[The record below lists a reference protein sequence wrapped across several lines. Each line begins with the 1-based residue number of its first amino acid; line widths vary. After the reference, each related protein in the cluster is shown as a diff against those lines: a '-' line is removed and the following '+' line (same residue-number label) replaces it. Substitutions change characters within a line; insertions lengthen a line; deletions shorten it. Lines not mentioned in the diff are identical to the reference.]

1 MAKLFSEKQK
11 PSRNLDYVAWVLI
24 FITKKKM
31 REVLVN
37 KVKLIYR
44 KEKGSNSQFVTVNE
58 F

>member
-1 MAKLFSEKQK
+1 M
-11 PSRNLDYVAWVLI
+11 LI

-44 KEKGSNSQFVTVNE
+44 KEKDSNSQFVTVNE